1 MSDVSPV
8 DRLTVKDV
16 EKLPSFIGRSIFSE
30 GIKKDPKGFIDKLK
44 KDEHLQD
51 RMSFHR
57 DLSDLPKMIAKNDI
71 KSVAGFIKW
80 RIEIG
85 K

>member
-44 KDEHLQD
+44 KDEHLQI
-51 RMSFHR
+51 RMSFHK
-57 DLSDLPKMIAKNDI
+57 DLLDLPMMIAKNDI

-80 RIEIG
+80 RLEIG